1 MSEILTGTVLQP
13 TDVTSFLISVHDR
26 ARFGNRARVR
36 FVTVPPEYD
45 MNSANPALVNAALAA
60 GLYPKLLSIATG
72 KDGKDRL
79 VTITNNQAVSFHP
92 SSVNF
97 GRRPRDF
104 GVNYLSYF
112 TIM

>member
-1 MSEILTGTVLQP
+1 M
-13 TDVTSFLISVHDR
+13 
-26 ARFGNRARVR
+26 
-36 FVTVPPEYD
+36 TVPSQYD
-45 MNSANPALVNAALAA
+45 QNSSNVPLINAALAA
-60 GLYPKLLSIATG
+60 GLYPKVLSITHT
-72 KDGKDRL
+72 KDGKDKL
-79 VTITNNQAVSFHP
+79 VTITNNQAVALHP